1 MKIRR
6 KFEFGFPYKFKFLGK
21 AVNSVGRRISE
32 TFLSSY
38 MELDKD
44 CCEKF
49 GITTGGV
56 TEYINRLN
64 NARFA
69 PGRDD
74 VLPRLVRYRNIR
86 NKFAHEVSAIRKVD
100 EITKVD
106 VNWLRSFNK
115 DVIKKRDPISLYL
128 RKAKRFARRRKAHRW
143 FYVILFAIIA
153 VLATLLYF
161 AIAK

>member
-1 MKIRR
+1 M
-6 KFEFGFPYKFKFLGK
+6 
-21 AVNSVGRRISE
+21 GRRINE
-32 TFLSSY
+32 AFLSAY

-49 GITTGGV
+49 GVTTGGV

-74 VLPRLVRYRNIR
+74 VLPRLVRYRNLR
-86 NKFAHEVSAIRKVD
+86 NKFAHEVGAVRRVD

-115 DVIKKRDPISLYL
+115 DVLRRRDPISVYL
-128 RKAKRFARRRKAHRW
+128 RKARKYARRRKLRRF
-143 FYVILFAIIA
+143 FYGTLIVTVIILA
-153 VLATLLYF
+153 VLLYF
-161 AIAK
+161 ALSK